1 MTSTADRI
9 LDVTQELIQ
18 TQGYNAISFNH
29 IAELVDI
36 RKPSIV
42 HHFPSKAALGCAVV
56 KRYREQMNTMA
67 EQFFAS
73 GIKTSQQAFDF
84 YCLPFMEFAATENK
98 ICLCGALGGEFFA
111 LPEPMQLEV
120 RAFFEDHKRMLAQVF
135 QQGQQQGEI
144 KRQDDAV
151 TLAQL
156 TVSALQGALITQRA
170 TGTPHQVANVVN
182 ALRLSIFAD

>member
-18 TQGYNAISFNH
+18 TQGFNAISFNH
-29 IAELVDI
+29 IADQVGI

-42 HHFPSKAALGCAVV
+42 HHFPTKAALGSAVV
-56 KRYREQMNTMA
+56 KRYREHMNSMA

-73 GIKTSQQAFDF
+73 GAKTSRQAFDF
-84 YCLPFMEFAATENK
+84 YCLPFMEFAATESK

-111 LPEPMQLEV
+111 LPEEMQQEV
-120 RAFFEDHKRMLAQVF
+120 RAFFDHHQQMLAQVF

-144 KRQDDAV
+144 KRQDGPVA
-151 TLAQL
+151 LAQL
-156 TVSALQGALITQRA
+156 VVSALQGALITQRA
-170 TGTPHQVANVVN
+170 TGAPDQVANVVN
-182 ALRLSIFAD
+182 ALRSSIFTG